1 VGVKKNK
8 KIFAIRINFTF
19 LLPQLQFLKHVLPQE
34 LKHVLPQ
41 ELKHVLPQE
50 LKHVLVTKIE
60 VPDSKKYNYN
70 KKGHNECGLFY
81 YDVANA
87 NSSKYLFLPQPL
99 ITCFSE

>member
-19 LLPQLQFLKHVLPQE
+19 LLPQLQF
-34 LKHVLPQ
+34 
-41 ELKHVLPQE
+41 

-81 YDVANA
+81 YDVASA
-87 NSSKYLFLPQPL
+87 N
-99 ITCFSE
+99 